1 MKPEQ
6 IYNLLEFT
14 SIFLSG
20 DLKLKMES
28 TDYYREKYDKYI
40 GISMKKH
47 TETCDKY
54 EDWSE
59 LWGKNEDVKTII
71 LFLVEIMKYGRIK
84 YEKLDKNEQR
94 DFWMT
99 YISPDELLDT
109 CNKYFGDPENINK
122 ERYNFVHPLVKE
134 QIYDVWIKKN
144 KRLFKLLRIV
154 EE

>member
-20 DLKLKMES
+20 DLKLKLES
-28 TDYYREKYDKYI
+28 PDYYIEKYDKYI
-40 GISMKKH
+40 GMSLKKH

-54 EDWSE
+54 EKWSKI
-59 LWGKNEDVKTII
+59 WGKSEDVKTIF
-71 LFLVEIMKYGRIK
+71 LFFDELIKYGRIR
-84 YEKLDKNEQR
+84 YQKLDKSTKN
-94 DFWMT
+94 DHWVT
-99 YISPDELLDT
+99 YISPDELLDA
-109 CNKYFGDPENINK
+109 CNKYFGDPEELNSK
-122 ERYNFVHPLVKE
+122 RYSFVHPLVK
-134 QIYDVWIKKN
+134 QNIYDVWIKKN

>member
-20 DLKLKMES
+20 DLKLKLES

-40 GISMKKH
+40 GMSLKKH

-54 EDWSE
+54 EEWSDI
-59 LWGKNEDVKTII
+59 WGKNEDIKTIF
-71 LFLVEIMKYGRIK
+71 LFFDEIIKYGRIRYAK
-84 YEKLDKNEQR
+84 SGR
-94 DFWMT
+94 DHWLT
-99 YISPDELLDT
+99 HISPDELLDA
-109 CNKYFGDPENINK
+109 CNKYLGDPEDINTQ
-122 ERYNFVHPLVKE
+122 RYSFVHPIVK
-134 QIYDVWIKKN
+134 QKIYDVWINKN